1 MSNERYDAIPG
12 VTYSG
17 IIPARLMARELNVN
31 SIQFIPIR
39 NKKTHKEELRLLLL
53 KGEKYLI
60 IDEIYVTVHFFK
72 GLGCVKN
79 I

>member
-17 IIPARLMARELNVN
+17 IIPAHLVARELNVN

-39 NKKTHKEELRLLLL
+39 NKKIHKEELRLLL
-53 KGEKYLI
+53 KAKKYLI
-60 IDEIYVTVHFFK
+60 IDEIYVTCALFQRSRMR
-72 GLGCVKN
+72 
-79 I
+79 

>member
-17 IIPARLMARELNVN
+17 IIPAHLVARELNVN

-39 NKKTHKEELRLLLL
+39 NKKIHKEELRLLLL
-53 KGEKYLI
+53 KAR
-60 IDEIYVTVHFFK
+60 
-72 GLGCVKN
+72 N
-79 I
+79 IL

>member
-17 IIPARLMARELNVN
+17 IIPAHLVARELNVN

-39 NKKTHKEELRLLLL
+39 IKKIHKEELRLLLL
-53 KGEKYLI
+53 KGKKHLI
-60 IDEIYVTVHFFK
+60 IDEIYVTCALFQRSRMR
-72 GLGCVKN
+72 
-79 I
+79 

>member
-17 IIPARLMARELNVN
+17 IIPAHLVARELNVN

-39 NKKTHKEELRLLLL
+39 NKKIHKEELRLLLL
-53 KGEKYLI
+53 KGKKYLI
-60 IDEIYVTVHFFK
+60 IDEIYVTCALFHRSRRR
-72 GLGCVKN
+72 
-79 I
+79 